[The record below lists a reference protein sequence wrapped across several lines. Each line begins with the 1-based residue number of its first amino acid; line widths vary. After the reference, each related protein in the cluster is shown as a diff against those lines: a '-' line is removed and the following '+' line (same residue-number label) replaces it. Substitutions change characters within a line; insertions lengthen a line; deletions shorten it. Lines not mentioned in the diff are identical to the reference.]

1 MPSEPTSAQGR
12 TEVLPLVV
20 ADLHERIEVGTST
33 YGSPLAVESEND
45 ALRFAYEEALDLCL
59 YLRQELE
66 RRG

>member
-1 MPSEPTSAQGR
+1 MSDSAAQGR
-12 TEVLPLVV
+12 REVLPLVV
-20 ADLHERIEVGTST
+20 ADLHERIKVGVLT

-45 ALRFAYEEALDLCL
+45 ALRFAYEESLDLCL